1 MSSDALSGMT
11 RETAYPGEGRGRASE
26 ATFRRPSGSKKCS
39 SRASPQSKT
48 AWREGHEIVDT
59 TERAADGWWAV
70 PFRVLKVL
78 EVPG

>member
-1 MSSDALSGMT
+1 MSGGALSGMT
-11 RETAYPGEGRGRASE
+11 RETAYLSEGRGRGSE

-48 AWREGHEIVDT
+48 ARREGLEIVDS
-59 TERAADGWWAV
+59 TERAADGWLAV